1 MEEGVSERAIR
12 VLCVDDNAD
21 LAEVYASVIDAEA
34 DMESV
39 GVLGSA
45 DEMCATI
52 GEKGASV
59 ALVDLTMPGKPPL
72 EAIEEAAK
80 ARPEC
85 RVIVISGY
93 DDSKTVNQA
102 LERGAWGFVS
112 KHGEMETVLR
122 AIRAVSRGE
131 VFLEK

>member
-1 MEEGVSERAIR
+1 MERAIR

-21 LAEVYASVIDAEA
+21 LAEIYSSVIDAED

-45 DEMCATI
+45 DAMCDTI
-52 GEKGASV
+52 AEKSASV
-59 ALVDLTMPGKPPL
+59 VLVDLTMPGKSPL
-72 EAIEEAAK
+72 DAIEEAAS
-80 ARPEC
+80 AHPEC
-85 RVIVISGY
+85 KVIVISGY
-93 DDSKTVNQA
+93 DDAKTVSDA

-122 AIRAVSRGE
+122 AIRTVSNGK